1 MLGGQFVPEQ
11 GSGCDTGLRFE
22 NGSQTGG
29 LSSAGILV
37 KRITGKPLTGGK
49 AEGSFFVKIFAKPEK
64 AREMAI
70 SSGQGREFRVG
81 NTGWGES
88 LEPGSSLGFSLARM
102 LLPDVCAMIADFFST
117 TTDGRYLAAAPQKPA
132 DTPRG
137 LYVVPSFFCHCLL
150 RESFH
155 KSVGTQSR
163 PLRGGKEGSVCRV
176 M

>member
-1 MLGGQFVPEQ
+1 MWGGQFVPEQ
-11 GSGCDTGLRFE
+11 GSGCDTWLTFE
-22 NGSQTGG
+22 NGSQVG
-29 LSSAGILV
+29 LPPPASRPV
-37 KRITGKPLTGGK
+37 KKITKKPLAGVT
-49 AEGSFFVKIFAKPEK
+49 ADGSFFVKIFSMSEKPGEMGIFSAKR
-64 AREMAI
+64 REC
-70 SSGQGREFRVG
+70 RVG
-81 NTGWGES
+81 KFGNEENLKPRLS
-88 LEPGSSLGFSLARM
+88 VGFRLARM
-102 LLPDVCAMIADFFST
+102 LLPKAYAMIADFFST
-117 TTDGRYLAAAPQKPA
+117 TTHGRYMKAAPPKPA